1 MATNMLDKRKQD
13 KNMGSENI
21 YLKIEATMKEDG
33 EIIWCMER
41 EFSIS
46 LTAKLSMKDNGQ
58 KMSLMAGE
66 LTTLILTLQ
75 CGANIKDNSE
85 EGKWKAEENSF
96 LLMDWSTKANF
107 VMARYLELGDAL
119 LPEEE
124 FSRKIG
130 NFKLLRN
137 F

>member
-1 MATNMLDKRKQD
+1 
-13 KNMGSENI
+13 
-21 YLKIEATMKEDG
+21 
-33 EIIWCMER
+33 MER

-96 LLMDWSTKANF
+96 LLMD
-107 VMARYLELGDAL
+107 
-119 LPEEE
+119 
-124 FSRKIG
+124 
-130 NFKLLRN
+130 
-137 F
+137 